1 MLVREA
7 QEEVRAVFA
16 GGAVG
21 QAVSALLW
29 LISAIVGTWVSTRSA
44 IIAVV
49 LGGVLIFPITSLALR
64 LLTGRGSLRRENPF
78 NGLAM
83 QSAFILPLSLPIVGA
98 AALYNLNWFYPAFMV
113 ALGVHYLPF
122 ITLYGMW
129 QFGALAAVLIGAG
142 VAIAMTGLDASFTIG
157 AWFTAAV
164 LFLFALLAWQ
174 LRWGRAR
181 EGSTLANG
189 AA

>member
-7 QEEVRAVFA
+7 QEEVRTVFA

-21 QAVSALLW
+21 QAVSGLLW
-29 LISAIVGTWVSTRSA
+29 LLSAALGTWASSRAA
-44 IIAVV
+44 IITLV
-49 LGGVLIFPITSLALR
+49 LGGVLIYPLTSLGLR

-129 QFGALAAVLIGAG
+129 QFGALAALLIGGG
-142 VAIAMTGLDASFTIG
+142 VAIAMTALDASFTIG
-157 AWFTAAV
+157 GWLTAAA
-164 LFLFALLAWQ
+164 LLLFALLAWR
-174 LRWGRAR
+174 LGWGRPAQ
-181 EGSTLANG
+181 G
-189 AA
+189 